1 MLKPVEGV
9 HVYVCRSESLWI
21 YKIEVL
27 DTLHEAVEYRVGY
40 HIWDL
45 RKAENINLGERMRKE
60 KEEGSSSW

>member
-1 MLKPVEGV
+1 MCIE
-9 HVYVCRSESLWI
+9 RESLWI

-45 RKAENINLGERMRKE
+45 RKDENLNLGERMRKE
-60 KEEGSSSW
+60 KEEGSSSG